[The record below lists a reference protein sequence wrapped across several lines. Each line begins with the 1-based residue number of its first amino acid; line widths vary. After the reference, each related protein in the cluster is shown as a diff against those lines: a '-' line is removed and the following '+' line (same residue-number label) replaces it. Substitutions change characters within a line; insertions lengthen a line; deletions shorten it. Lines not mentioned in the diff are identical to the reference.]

1 MKALALTSP
10 GTVNVIETEIPTFG
24 SNELLIKMLGVGI
37 CGSDLS
43 VFEGHRKVP
52 SYPWIMGHEGVGE
65 IAGIGADVKGRVI
78 GEKVVIEPN
87 YCCFNCPPCRAGVT
101 SGCLNRVIVGMEVPG
116 LLSEYAVVP
125 DAFAWKAPD
134 YLSLEELV
142 CLEPLTVGVA
152 AMRRTNTELDHRCLV
167 IGAGSTGLMLINL
180 LSIKGIEVSFVEPH
194 AQRSELAE
202 SIGAHKHFPGSSESF
217 DRIFETSGTAV
228 GFETA
233 ISLSAPGAKIAVIGL
248 GTEPANVISTDI
260 VRRRLSIVGSMI
272 YDHPQ
277 DFSSTISDA
286 PKGLSRIIQGKY
298 TLSEAQKAFES
309 APLVPGKSW
318 FSLSDL
324 GE

>member
-1 MKALALTSP
+1 MKALALIAP
-10 GTVNVIETEIPTFG
+10 GMVEVIETEVPDFG
-24 SNELLIKMLGVGI
+24 PNDLLIKMLGVGI

-43 VFEGHRKVP
+43 VFEGHRNVP

-65 IAGIGADVKGRVI
+65 IAAIGERVKGRAI

-87 YCCFNCPPCRAGVT
+87 YCCFKCPPCRAGVT

-116 LLSEYAVVP
+116 VLSEYVVVP
-125 DAFAWKAPD
+125 APFAWKAPD

-152 AMRRTNTELDHRCLV
+152 AMRRTHTQLDHRCLV

-194 AQRSELAE
+194 PQRSELAE
-202 SIGAHKHFPGSSESF
+202 SIGASRHLSDSRSSF
-217 DRIFETSGTAV
+217 DRIFETSGSAK

-233 ISLSAPGAKIAVIGL
+233 ISLSSPGAKIAVIGL
-248 GTEPANVISTDI
+248 GSEPAHVISTDI

-272 YDHPQ
+272 YDHPE

-298 TLSEAQKAFES
+298 TLLEAQSAFES
-309 APLVPGKSW
+309 APKVPGKSW
-318 FSLSDL
+318 FSLTDL

>member
-1 MKALALTSP
+1 MRALALTAP
-10 GTVNVIETEIPTFG
+10 GTVEVIEAGMPNYG
-24 SNELLIKMLGVGI
+24 PNDLLLKMLGVGI

-65 IAGIGADVKGRVI
+65 IAAIGENVKGRAI

-116 LLSEYAVVP
+116 VLSEYVVVP
-125 DAFAWKAPD
+125 ALFAWKAPD

-152 AMRRTNTELDHRCLV
+152 AMRRTDTQLDHRCLV

-180 LSIKGIEVSFVEPH
+180 FSIKGIGVSFIEPH
-194 AQRSELAE
+194 QRRSELAE
-202 SIGAHKHFPGSSESF
+202 SIGAKKHHFDSVDSF
-217 DRIFETSGTAV
+217 DRIFETSGTAL
-228 GFETA
+228 GLEAA
-233 ISLSAPGAKIAVIGL
+233 ISLSGPGAKVAVIGL
-248 GTEPANVISTDI
+248 GTEPAKVISMDI

-272 YDHPQ
+272 YDHPE
-277 DFSSTISDA
+277 DFSSIISNA

-298 TLSEAQKAFES
+298 TLSEAQSAFQS
-309 APLVPGKSW
+309 APQVPGKSW
-318 FSLSDL
+318 FSLTDL